1 MFGIGEE
8 KKAAKTVEAVP
19 VQEEEQVVAEEAVEE
34 QTSDDAIA
42 ELTSKI
48 DEIESKIREM
58 YAKLGEAYFN
68 LHEDDAEDALAS
80 LVGEVKGKFGA
91 IENCRNKINELK
103 GIVICDVCGVE
114 VKNTSTFCTE
124 CGNKLK
130 KVVVAMQG
138 INSCSNCN
146 SPVEAGAKFCS
157 ICGFKIEKVMAK
169 KAAPVESEEAA
180 PVVTVA
186 PQPKAKVHNNAPGKK
201 CPACGQK
208 LESFDK
214 MCFACGEVFE

>member
-1 MFGIGEE
+1 MFGKGED
-8 KKAAKTVEAVP
+8 KKVVKTAE
-19 VQEEEQVVAEEAVEE
+19 VQEEEQVVVEQAVEE

-48 DEIESKIREM
+48 DEIEGKIGEA

-130 KVVVAMQG
+130 KVAVVTQG
-138 INSCSNCN
+138 IQSCSNCN
-146 SPVEAGAKFCS
+146 SPVEEGAKFCS
-157 ICGFKIEKVMAK
+157 ICGFKIDKVNK
-169 KAAPVESEEAA
+169 KAAVAEDVEEDA

-186 PQPKAKVHNNAPGKK
+186 PKPKAKVHNNAAGKK
-201 CPACGQK
+201 CPACGQQ